1 MQLTMFLSQFAVF
14 RQKIS
19 LNITKQFPFLNM
31 FHTTKQISGIEREKF
46 IKSKIHPSFQK

>member
-14 RQKIS
+14 RQKINF
-19 LNITKQFPFLNM
+19 NITKQFSFLNI
-31 FHTTKQISGIEREKF
+31 FHSQKQISGIEREKF